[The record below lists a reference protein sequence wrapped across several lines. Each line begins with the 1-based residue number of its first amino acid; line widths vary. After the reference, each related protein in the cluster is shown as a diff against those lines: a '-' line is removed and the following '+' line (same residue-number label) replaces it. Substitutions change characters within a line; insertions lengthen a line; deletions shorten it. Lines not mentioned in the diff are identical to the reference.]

1 MPRVSPLYT
10 GRRELGERLTAAFS
24 FDPSAPPVQ
33 QRIFVIIGI
42 GGTGKS
48 EVCAKFANDH
58 EDEYWG
64 IFWLDGSNVP
74 TAEQGVIDIGR
85 QCGITEPNTTTVK
98 SWLACKSQRWLL
110 IIDNADNPTVDYS
123 DYMPSSKR
131 GDILLTTRNPDYVAY
146 QTAGSEP
153 LRDLKIEPAQELL
166 FKATSIPESQWKKK
180 EKAAVTVIETLG
192 SHTLAIV
199 QAGAF
204 VRRKLCS
211 LEEYPKFFQQQKAQL
226 LKFRSEANLST
237 YGNVYAT
244 FEVSAEYLQKS
255 ELLECMDALNLLHT
269 LAFMHNGGISET
281 LFQRASDYAV
291 ELRIT
296 STRDEGGVSM
306 TARHIV
312 RLPEY
317 LQRGWSNNLQ
327 VCLRWRKACAML
339 ESLSLITMDEDHDS
353 VSISTHPLIHAWA
366 KERQDY
372 QGRCIAWQSSATTLA
387 LSCDG
392 WGAFQPFFVYLQ
404 PHIRA
409 CVGHDTENFTSG
421 ISDTEAAQLLLQ
433 LANVLYQT
441 SDFNSLDSLIQKI
454 RLRLQDRHA
463 IDQALRDE
471 VKSFTAEVH
480 YAKGDYGAASRLFKD
495 VFEGRARRL
504 AEDDPKRLDSQ
515 KDLAVVYLKN
525 GQIKDAVELLEH
537 VVKVREKLTGD
548 HPDRLASQH
557 ALACA
562 YLENKQ
568 IDEAI
573 ELFEHVVKIREK
585 LVEDHPDRLV
595 SQHELACAYLANKQI
610 DETIELFEH
619 VVKNREKPLTEDH
632 PDRLSSQHELARAYL
647 ENKQI
652 DDAIEIF
659 EYVVKIE
666 AEKLTEDHPNRLTSQ
681 HSLACAYLAN
691 RQIDDAIELFEHVVK
706 IRKEK
711 LAEDHPNRLAS
722 EQMLVDAYE
731 AREEAEDG

>member
-1 MPRVSPLYT
+1 MSANSIDHQPVIRWKMPRVSPLYT

-58 EDEYWG
+58 EDEYLG
-64 IFWLDGSNVP
+64 VFWLDGSNVS
-74 TAEQGVIDIGR
+74 TAEQGIIDIGR

-98 SWLACKSQRWLL
+98 SWLACRSQRWLL

-146 QTAGSEP
+146 QTAGSEL
-153 LRDLKIEPAQELL
+153 LRDLEIELAQELL
-166 FKATSIPESQWKKK
+166 FKATSIPESRWKEKG
-180 EKAAVTVIETLG
+180 KAAVTVIETLG

-211 LEEYPKFFQQQKAQL
+211 LEEYPMFFQQQKEQL
-226 LKFRSEANLST
+226 LKFHSEANLST

-244 FEVSAEYLQKS
+244 FEVSAEYLQRS
-255 ELLECMDALNLLHT
+255 ELLECMDALNLLHD
-269 LAFMHNGGISET
+269 LAFMHNDRIAET
-281 LFQRASDYAV
+281 LFQRASDYAAK
-291 ELRIT
+291 LKNT
-296 STRDEGGVSM
+296 SSRDEGGVSM
-306 TARHIV
+306 SARHIV

-327 VCLRWRKACAML
+327 VRLRWRKACAML
-339 ESLSLITMDEDHDS
+339 ESLSLITMHEDNES
-353 VSISTHPLIHAWA
+353 VNFSSHPLIHAWA
-366 KERQDY
+366 KERQDH
-372 QGRCIAWQSSATTLA
+372 QSRCIAWQSAATTLA
-387 LSCDG
+387 LSCEG
-392 WGAFQPFFVYLQ
+392 WGAFHPFFLYLQ

-409 CVGHDTENFTSG
+409 CIGHDTQNFTSS

-433 LANVLYQT
+433 LANVLHQT
-441 SDFNSLDSLIQKI
+441 GDFNSLDSLIQKI
-454 RLRLQDRHA
+454 RLRLQDRHV
-463 IDQALRDE
+463 IDQALRDG
-471 VKSFTAEVH
+471 VKTFTAGVYYH
-480 YAKGDYGAASRLFKD
+480 KGDYGAASRLFRD
-495 VFEGRARRL
+495 VFEGQVRRL

-515 KDLAVVYLKN
+515 SDLAMIDLVN

-537 VVKVREKLTGD
+537 VVKVREKLTED
-548 HPDRLASQH
+548 HPNRLASQH
-557 ALACA
+557 ELAST

-573 ELFEHVVKIREK
+573 ELFEHVVKIRKEK
-585 LVEDHPDRLV
+585 LAGDHPHRL
-595 SQHELACAYLANKQI
+595 A
-610 DETIELFEH
+610 
-619 VVKNREKPLTEDH
+619 
-632 PDRLSSQHELARAYL
+632 SQHELARAYL
-647 ENKQI
+647 ANKQI
-652 DDAIEIF
+652 DQAIELF
-659 EYVVKIE
+659 EHVVKID
-666 AEKLTEDHPNRLTSQ
+666 AEKLTGDHPHRLTSQ

-722 EQMLVDAYE
+722 EQMLAYAYE